1 MAISS
6 GLLMAIAYATGLPA
20 HLMSLLQSDL
30 FDYVSSFFYC
40 PTIKSLVIGICVLRH
55 YNVYL

>member
-6 GLLMAIAYATGLPA
+6 GLLMAIVYATGLPA

-30 FDYVSSFFYC
+30 FDYVSSFF
-40 PTIKSLVIGICVLRH
+40 TALQSRVL
-55 YNVYL
+55 